1 MAALPRW
8 QKCWSSYNLSSFLTW
23 IRCYAT
29 EDEKQSVLQLYIL
42 EHRRAPT
49 PEWLTAKGVEPQK
62 VPLQVTVHG
71 KAIVLP
77 KKLCS
82 EVNCWRCTSGTG
94 GYQFRWVDPRWT
106 PRAALNLKLTPDG
119 VKDEMY
125 TKPWPHGL
133 LPIPQDRSS
142 VPHLLPPYVVII

>member
-49 PEWLTAKGVEPQK
+49 PEWLTAKGVVPQE

-71 KAIVLP
+71 EKFDLP
-77 KKLCS
+77 RK
-82 EVNCWRCTSGTG
+82 RCLKITCERCMSGRG
-94 GYQFRWVDPRWT
+94 GYQFRWVDQRWT
-106 PRAALNLKLTPDG
+106 PCAALDLTLTPG
-119 VKDEMY
+119 QVQVEMY
-125 TKPWPHGL
+125 ALWPHGL
-133 LPIPQDRSS
+133 RASHPAGL
-142 VPHLLPPYVVII
+142 